1 MAGTELPILTLW
13 NLDDLEPAA
22 SEMEARLLYP
32 DGSSTAISPLLG
44 SVVPAILPR
53 LSREELG
60 LLGRIRGPVSPTV
73 LPVNAPSDLLVRQIR
88 VRRNL
93 LHFYLDRMPAL
104 DRDERH
110 GVDAVCDMATVLH
123 LEAWI
128 APDIRAETMRPLRQ
142 LIGPEEEL
150 GFGPAHAEVLDI
162 LGSIGDVTSCAPQA
176 DAVGRVW
183 MASPLR
189 YWEGMASELVAAATI
204 TNRMVSLRMVQ
215 RVTAVKSD
223 AVRRSSVFRA
233 ARMRAAAAILADVV
247 DENLVAAASDP
258 WETGLSAG
266 PAAA

>member
-1 MAGTELPILTLW
+1 MDAGVPILILW

-44 SVVPAILPR
+44 SVVPAVLPR

-60 LLGRIRGPVSPTV
+60 LLGRLRGPVSPTV
-73 LPVNAPSDLLVRQIR
+73 LPVHAPSDQLVRQIR

-93 LHFYLDRMPAL
+93 LHFYLDRLPAL
-104 DRDERH
+104 DRDQRR
-110 GVDAVCDMATVLH
+110 GIDAVCDVATVLH
-123 LEAWI
+123 LETWI
-128 APDIRAETMRPLRQ
+128 EPDVRDETMRPLRQ

-150 GFGPAHAEVLDI
+150 AFGPAHAEVLDI
-162 LGSIGDVTSCAPQA
+162 LGSISDVTGCAPQA

-189 YWEGMASELVAAATI
+189 SWESLAAELVSAATL

-223 AVRRSSVFRA
+223 VVRRSSVFRA
-233 ARMRAAAAILADVV
+233 ARMCAAATILADVV
-247 DENLVAAASDP
+247 DEHLVAAASYP
-258 WETGLSAG
+258 WETGLAAG

>member
-1 MAGTELPILTLW
+1 VAVVVPILILW
-13 NLDDLEPAA
+13 HLDDLEPAA

-32 DGSSTAISPLLG
+32 DGTSTAISPLLG
-44 SVVPAILPR
+44 SVVPAVLPR

-60 LLGRIRGPVSPTV
+60 LLGRLRGPVSPTV
-73 LPVNAPSDLLVRQIR
+73 LPVHAPSHLLVRQIR
-88 VRRNL
+88 IRRNL
-93 LHFYLDRMPAL
+93 LHFYLDRMPSL
-104 DRDERH
+104 DLEQRR
-110 GVDAVCDMATVLH
+110 GVDAVCDLATVLH

-128 APDIRAETMRPLRQ
+128 APGVRAETMRPLRQ

-162 LGSIGDVTSCAPQA
+162 LGSITDVTSCAPQA

-189 YWEGMASELVAAATI
+189 YWESVAGELVSAATL
-204 TNRMVSLRMVQ
+204 TNRMLSLRMVN

-223 AVRRSSVFRA
+223 VVRRSSVFRA

-258 WETGLSAG
+258 WEAGLSAG

>member
-1 MAGTELPILTLW
+1 VPILIKW

-32 DGSSTAISPLLG
+32 DGTSKAISPLLG
-44 SVVPAILPR
+44 SVVPAVLPR

-60 LLGRIRGPVSPTV
+60 LLGRLRGPVSPTV
-73 LPVNAPSDLLVRQIR
+73 LPVSAPSDLLVRQIR
-88 VRRNL
+88 VRSNL
-93 LHFYLDRMPAL
+93 LHFYLDRIPGL
-104 DRDERH
+104 DHDERR

-123 LEAWI
+123 LEPWI
-128 APDIRAETMRPLRQ
+128 DPYVRAQTMRPLRQ

-150 GFGPAHAEVLDI
+150 GFGPAHAEVLEI
-162 LGSIGDVTSCAPQA
+162 LGSITDVTSCAPQS
-176 DAVGRVW
+176 DAVGRAW

-189 YWEGMASELVAAATI
+189 YWESVAGELISAATI
-204 TNRMVSLRMVQ
+204 THRMVSLRMVN

-223 AVRRSSVFRA
+223 VVRRSSVFRA
-233 ARMRAAAAILADVV
+233 ARLRAAAEILADVV
-247 DENLVAAASDP
+247 DESILAAASDP

>member
-1 MAGTELPILTLW
+1 MPILIQW

-44 SVVPAILPR
+44 SVVPAVLPR

-60 LLGRIRGPVSPTV
+60 LLGRLRGPLSPTV
-73 LPVNAPSDLLVRQIR
+73 LPARAPGDQLVRQVR
-88 VRRNL
+88 VRRHL
-93 LHFYLDRMPAL
+93 LHFYLDRLPGL
-104 DRDERH
+104 DRDQRR
-110 GVDAVCDMATVLH
+110 GIDAACDIATVLH
-123 LEAWI
+123 LETWI
-128 APDIRAETMRPLRQ
+128 APDVRDETMRSLRQ

-150 GFGPAHAEVLDI
+150 AFGPAHVEVLDI
-162 LGSIGDVTSCAPQA
+162 LGSISDVTGCAPQT

-183 MASPLR
+183 MDSPLR
-189 YWEGMASELVAAATI
+189 HWESLAAELVSAATL

-223 AVRRSSVFRA
+223 VVRRSSVFRA
-233 ARMRAAAAILADVV
+233 ARMCAAATILADVV
-247 DENLVAAASDP
+247 DEGLVAAATYP
-258 WETGLSAG
+258 WEVGLSAG